1 MKVDFTAMWQG
12 VSNAS
17 DAGEI
22 DENLVIALYERI
34 RPLAYPGKS
43 GRLVV
48 LYFDLLSAL
57 AMVETSAAPIRMARL
72 WRHLGTSLASGI
84 SVASQE

>member
-12 VSNAS
+12 VSNAA
-17 DAGEI
+17 DAKEI
-22 DENLVIALYERI
+22 DDGLLIALYERI
-34 RPLAYPGKS
+34 RPLAFEGKTA
-43 GRLVV
+43 RLVIN
-48 LYFDLLSAL
+48 YSDLLCGLSQ
-57 AMVETSAAPIRMARL
+57 VEPSNYMQLVRL